1 MTILNYRP
9 ADDQFWIGCTYEEAE
24 EMMLPLMDRDRIL
37 KYHEL
42 KRAYR
47 CVLKN
52 EDYIK
57 SLRKCYGIN
66 VVPEAFFN
74 ISRDLKVCFPEI
86 PLFPFA
92 GQWNSWNPFVDCDHV
107 EIQDLSELKELKVTL
122 KGEPIEHKKSPDA
135 ELL

>member
-37 KYHEL
+37 RYHEL
-42 KRAYR
+42 KREYR
-47 CVLKN
+47 SYLKN
-52 EDYIK
+52 EDHVR

-74 ISRDLKVCFPEI
+74 ISRDLKVCFPEF

-92 GQWNSWNPFVDCDHV
+92 GQWNSWNPFVNCDHA
-107 EIQDLSELKELKVTL
+107 EIQDLSELKELKATYN
-122 KGEPIEHKKSPDA
+122 GEPIEHKESTNT

>member
-24 EMMLPLMDRDRIL
+24 EMMLPLMDRGRIL
-37 KYHEL
+37 RYHEL
-42 KRAYR
+42 KREYR
-47 CVLKN
+47 SYLKN
-52 EDYIK
+52 EDHVR

-74 ISRDLKVCFPEI
+74 ISRDLKVCFPEF

-92 GQWNSWNPFVDCDHV
+92 GQWNSWNPFVNCDHA
-107 EIQDLSELKELKVTL
+107 EIQDLSELKELKATYN
-122 KGEPIEHKKSPDA
+122 GEPIEHKKSPDA

>member
-1 MTILNYRP
+1 MPAQLTPIYIICNFNNRLYNKRP
-9 ADDQFWIGCTYEEAE
+9 EI
-24 EMMLPLMDRDRIL
+24 
-37 KYHEL
+37 EL
-42 KRAYR
+42 
-47 CVLKN
+47 LTLDINSQIKN

-74 ISRDLKVCFPEI
+74 ISRDLKVCFPEF

>member
-47 CVLKN
+47 WVLKITLDLFAN
-52 EDYIK
+52 ATESMLFRRHSSTYQET
-57 SLRKCYGIN
+57 LRY
-66 VVPEAFFN
+66 AFRNFLS
-74 ISRDLKVCFPEI
+74 SRLPGSGT
-86 PLFPFA
+86 A
-92 GQWNSWNPFVDCDHV
+92 GTHS
-107 EIQDLSELKELKVTL
+107 
-122 KGEPIEHKKSPDA
+122 
-135 ELL
+135 

>member
-47 CVLKN
+47 SYLKN
-52 EDYIK
+52 EDHIR

-74 ISRDLKVCFPEI
+74 ISRDLKVCFPEF

-92 GQWNSWNPFVDCDHV
+92 GQWNSWNPFVNCDHA
-107 EIQDLSELKELKVTL
+107 EIQDLSELKELKATYN
-122 KGEPIEHKKSPDA
+122 GEPIEHKESTNA

>member
-47 CVLKN
+47 WVLKN
-52 EDYIK
+52 EDYIR

-74 ISRDLKVCFPEI
+74 ISRDLKVCFPEF

-92 GQWNSWNPFVDCDHV
+92 GQWNSWNPFVNCDHA
-107 EIQDLSELKELKVTL
+107 EIQDLSELKELKATYN
-122 KGEPIEHKKSPDA
+122 GEPIEHKESTNA

>member
-24 EMMLPLMDRDRIL
+24 EMMLPLMDRGRIL
-37 KYHEL
+37 RYHEL
-42 KRAYR
+42 KREYR
-47 CVLKN
+47 SYLKN
-52 EDYIK
+52 EDHIR

-74 ISRDLKVCFPEI
+74 ISRDLKVCFPVF